1 MVVVEVGEE
10 AGYRKIS
17 DLLCW
22 HRSRSV
28 RMGLEGERWGR
39 ERAGGLLGP
48 CSFVYLSFVALRWR
62 YQTRVEVSSGRSNIN
77 SN

>member
-48 CSFVYLSFVALRWR
+48 
-62 YQTRVEVSSGRSNIN
+62 
-77 SN
+77 